1 MQRSIIYMGICILS
15 VTILLMVTEGV
26 YSQIP
31 PPVQDRVKP
40 DTTLHGE
47 KPGGDIVLGPVA
59 DSQVYMETYHDPY
72 RIQNGVFLGRG
83 IIGSETTFRQTE
95 SPFHFTGSLGVFSHD
110 TGVRSDSY
118 LFAGISAGREYL
130 LNDYTFNSGS
140 SRTELYVRLSPG
152 VILVTDGL
160 TGRDTGYYPGVT
172 GAGITGAQ
180 YDLSKPNVD
189 ICSRRRTV
197 YMAPCI
203 KRHWCSPVTDH
214 LCRYSV
220 YDNPRCESGS
230 ILATEPG

>member
-1 MQRSIIYMGICILS
+1 MFMQRSIIYMGICILS

-180 YDLSKPNVD
+180 YDLSNRTSIYAHGGAQFIWLPALND
-189 ICSRRRTV
+189 IGVHLSPIISVGIQFTITPGV
-197 YMAPCI
+197 
-203 KRHWCSPVTDH
+203 SPV
-214 LCRYSV
+214 RY
-220 YDNPRCESGS
+220 
-230 ILATEPG
+230 